1 MLGTQG
7 LHQGS
12 HFVVIVSR
20 HRGEKASGG
29 TGQSVASTPLLPPLP
44 TRAPSL
50 RPGSP
55 APPTHWCSIWKLR
68 CPLNQSL
75 KADCSTLHVVA
86 SCSGEG
92 VEWPKVKE
100 QRGLSSRKV
109 PALPEGSGPPL
120 PVTPFFPESSAHSE
134 SLWVLPPFPAWLCTY
149 QWKDTGSPV
158 SGGQGHG
165 HRALATSSGCSHLVA
180 EPVTVGVFVNIHD
193 DVIHLRDPHKPVALQ
208 EPGRGHSSALE
219 PVDLPSTGPAAVGTA
234 PPSWLQAA
242 QGRCR
247 GISCGAGT

>member
-1 MLGTQG
+1 M
-7 LHQGS
+7 
-12 HFVVIVSR
+12 
-20 HRGEKASGG
+20 
-29 TGQSVASTPLLPPLP
+29 
-44 TRAPSL
+44 
-50 RPGSP
+50 
-55 APPTHWCSIWKLR
+55 
-68 CPLNQSL
+68 
-75 KADCSTLHVVA
+75 HVVA

-208 EPGRGHSSALE
+208 EPGRGHSSAPE

-247 GISCGAGT
+247 GISCGAGTRCPEQQVGPSEPFVMGPLDQSPHQHQHVGAQGLTSKSQAPDKGE